1 MIGKDKGSIE
11 MITDEE
17 TGDFENFL
25 TQCPECGGSHIIED
39 YDRGELVCEKC
50 GLVVEDNKIDQG
62 ADWTAYDHDDK
73 LKKEHTG
80 SPMTMT
86 RHDKGLSTEISWD
99 DRDSNGRSISRR
111 SRTKF
116 YRLRRLHKL
125 SKTSS
130 TREYNIV
137 RALQDITKQ
146 GNKLGLSKNIIETAS
161 YVYRKAH
168 NNNVTRG
175 RSIACISAASI
186 YIACR
191 QCHLPRTLDEVSK
204 AFELRRRDVSRTY
217 NCIIRLL
224 KIQIPLASPKN
235 YISRLCGQLQ
245 LNGETQKKVKE
256 LLIEA
261 TDKGLITGR
270 SPLAIVGALIY
281 IASNITHQKRT
292 QAEIALAANVTEVT
306 IRNRYKEL
314 KNMLTL
320 DKIDSFE
327 YGHELANIEISINN

>member
-1 MIGKDKGSIE
+1 MSA
-11 MITDEE
+11 DEE
-17 TGDFENFL
+17 LGIFDGFL
-25 TQCPECGGSHIIED
+25 TVCPECGGSHLIED
-39 YDRGELVCEKC
+39 YEHGELVCEKC

-62 ADWTAYDHDDK
+62 ADWTAFDRDDK

-86 RHDKGLSTEISWD
+86 RHDKGLSTEIGWD
-99 DRDSNGRSISRR
+99 DRDSNGRSISRQN
-111 SRTKF
+111 RTKF
-116 YRLRRLHKL
+116 YRLRKLHKL

-137 RALQDITKQ
+137 KALREITKQ
-146 GNKLGLSKNIIETAS
+146 GHKMGLPKDVIETAA

-204 AFELRRRDVSRTY
+204 VFELRRRDVSRTY

-224 KIQIPLASPKN
+224 KISIPIASPKN
-235 YISRLCGQLQ
+235 YISRLCGQLH
-245 LNGETQKKVKE
+245 LNGETQKKVRE
-256 LLIEA
+256 LLQEA
-261 TDKGLITGR
+261 TDKGLICGR

-281 IASNITHQKRT
+281 IASIITQQRRT
-292 QAEIALAANVTEVT
+292 QAEIALVANVTEVT

-314 KNMLTL
+314 KSVLAL
-320 DKIDSFE
+320 DKVENLDYTNEINSGLE
-327 YGHELANIEISINN
+327 IEVNN